1 LVTVTSTA
9 LSRQRRA
16 TACDRSGDLA
26 LPLVEAKLAPPTVR
40 MDVVERSRLT
50 KALEDAAHA
59 RLILVAAPP
68 GYGKTTAVRAWCA
81 DRGAALAWITADA
94 GDNDPTRLWRYV
106 ATAVDRVRQGLGRNA
121 LHRLD
126 VSGAPIEAVI
136 DELANGLAAFGRELV
151 VVIDD
156 FQSVTD
162 VECLATVD
170 YALEHLP
177 PTAHL
182 VVVSRID
189 PGLRLAQLR
198 ARGALAEV
206 RQDELAFTERE
217 AHELV
222 VARGGLELEAE
233 EVETLCRR
241 TAGWPAAL
249 FLATLWL
256 RHVEDPRTAVREF
269 GGSHRF
275 VADYLSEEVLARLD
289 PELRSFLLQASVL
302 GRFTAPLCDAVLDR
316 ADSASML
323 AELVRRNLFVAPLER
338 GGWFSVHALFAEFA
352 RLQLASVDPAA
363 EGEIHR
369 RAARWLRSHN
379 LPIEAV
385 GQADAAGQL
394 ELIAEILAESHLAL
408 IRTGGARTVLRWAGS
423 LSDEQLVDR
432 PEVAVAAATSA
443 LITDRKE
450 IELRRLLALVDRARR
465 ERPDRLTPYV
475 EACAD
480 AVCAWSLG
488 RDVGEAVE
496 AGRRAVEIAAEEA
509 DDVLVAALAGYA
521 RALYFAAEPDLAWAV
536 AVDAIEH
543 PDAGRRPPSHA
554 VARATM
560 ALAAVDRGRLE
571 PARLHAEKA
580 KSVVGAAGSS
590 RSWLGANAAAALGA
604 VLLAEGRLADSER
617 ELSYAE
623 RFFRDEIE
631 TVQHVWTLTMLARIR
646 CRRGRLQEA
655 GTALASARSATTGL
669 TDPGRVEAL
678 LAEVGDEFERTRKR
692 AGRGGVLEQPSPA
705 ELAVLRLLPTD
716 LSMRQI
722 GAELFLSPNTVHT
735 HTRAIYRKLG
745 VASRAEAVAR
755 ATTRG
760 LLDESRS
767 PG

>member
-1 LVTVTSTA
+1 VSSTILA
-9 LSRQRRA
+9 QARPA
-16 TACDRSGDLA
+16 VAGDRA
-26 LPLVEAKLAPPTVR
+26 LPLVEAKLAPPRLRT
-40 MDVVERSRLT
+40 DVVERPRLL
-50 KALEDAAHA
+50 KALEDAANA

-81 DRGAALAWITADA
+81 GRDAALAWVTADP

-106 ATAVDRVRQGLGRNA
+106 ATAVDRVRQGLGRTA

-126 VSGAPIEAVI
+126 VSGTPIEAVI
-136 DELANGLAAFGRELV
+136 DELANGVTAFGGELV

-162 VECLATVD
+162 VECLATLD

-182 VVVSRID
+182 VLVSRID
-189 PGLRLAQLR
+189 PGLRLPQLR
-198 ARGALAEV
+198 ARGALAEM
-206 RQDELAFTERE
+206 RQDELAFTEPE
-217 AHELV
+217 AFELV
-222 VARGGLELEAE
+222 VARGGLDVEAE
-233 EVETLCRR
+233 DVETLCRR
-241 TAGWPAAL
+241 TEGWPAAL

-256 RHVEDPRTAVREF
+256 RSVEDPRTAVREF

-275 VADYLSEEVLARLD
+275 VADYLSEEVLGRLE
-289 PELRSFLLQASVL
+289 PELRSFLLRASVL

-352 RLQLASVDPAA
+352 RLQLTSADPAA
-363 EGEIHR
+363 GGEIHR
-369 RAARWLRSHN
+369 RAARWLRLHH

-385 GQADAAGQL
+385 EHAAAAGL
-394 ELIAEILAESHLAL
+394 PELIAEILAESHLAL
-408 IRTGGARTVLRWAGS
+408 IRSGGARTVLRWAGS

-432 PEVAVAAATSA
+432 PEVAAAAATCA

-465 ERPDRLTPYV
+465 DRPDRFTRYV
-475 EACAD
+475 EACAETL
-480 AVCAWSLG
+480 CAASVG

-496 AGRRAVEIAAEEA
+496 AGRRAVEIAADEA
-509 DDVLVAALAGYA
+509 DDMLVAALAGYA
-521 RALYFAAEPDLAWAV
+521 RALYFAGQPDLAWTV
-536 AVDAIEH
+536 AVQAVEH
-543 PDAGRRPPSHA
+543 PDAERRPPSHA
-554 VARATM
+554 VARAAM
-560 ALAAVDRGRLE
+560 SLAAVDRDRLE
-571 PARLHAEKA
+571 LARLHAEKA
-580 KSVVGAAGSS
+580 KSIVGAAGSS
-590 RSWLGANAAAALGA
+590 RTWLGANAATALGV

-631 TVQHVWTLTMLARIR
+631 TVQHVWTLALVALVR
-646 CRRGRLQEA
+646 CRRGRLEEA
-655 GTALASARSATTGL
+655 RAALASARASTGGL
-669 TDPGRVEAL
+669 TDPGRIEQLV
-678 LAEVGDEFERTRKR
+678 AEVDDEFEQTRKR
-692 AGRGGVLEQPSPA
+692 ATRGGILEQPSPA

-745 VASRAEAVAR
+745 VASRAQAVAR

>member
-1 LVTVTSTA
+1 VTSTT
-9 LSRQRRA
+9 LGQRRRA
-16 TACDRSGDLA
+16 AAADQSGDLA
-26 LPLVEAKLAPPTVR
+26 LPLVEAKLAPPHLRT
-40 MDVVERSRLT
+40 DVVERPRLLR
-50 KALEDAAHA
+50 AFEDAAHA

-81 DRGAALAWITADA
+81 GRDAALVWVTADA

-106 ATAVDRVRQGLGRNA
+106 ATAVDRVRQGLGRGA

-126 VSGAPIEAVI
+126 VSGSPIEAVI
-136 DELANGLAAFGRELV
+136 DELTNGLAAFGRELV

-156 FQSVTD
+156 FHSVID

-170 YALEHLP
+170 YALERLP
-177 PTAHL
+177 PTAHI

-189 PGLRLAQLR
+189 PGLRLSQLR
-198 ARGALAEV
+198 ARGALAEM
-206 RQDELAFTERE
+206 RQDELAFTEPE
-217 AHELV
+217 AVELV
-222 VARGGLELEAE
+222 VARGGLELAPED
-233 EVETLCRR
+233 VETLCRR
-241 TAGWPAAL
+241 TEGWPAAL
-249 FLATLWL
+249 ILATLWL
-256 RHVEDPRTAVREF
+256 RNVEDLHSAVQEF

-275 VADYLSEEVLARLD
+275 VADYLSEEVLGRLE
-289 PELRSFLLQASVL
+289 PELRSFLLEASVL

-316 ADSASML
+316 VDSASML
-323 AELVRRNLFVAPLER
+323 AELVRRNLFVTPLER

-352 RLQLASVDPAA
+352 RLRLASADATA
-363 EGEIHR
+363 EAEIHR
-369 RAARWLRSHN
+369 RAARWLRSHQ

-385 GQADAAGQL
+385 EQAHAAGQL
-394 ELIAEILAESHLAL
+394 DLIAEILAECHLVL
-408 IRTGGARTVLRWAGS
+408 IRSGGARTVLRWAGS

-432 PEVAVAAATSA
+432 PEVAAAAATCA

-450 IELRRLLALVDRARR
+450 IELRRLLSLVDRAQR
-465 ERPDRLTPYV
+465 EQPDRFTPYV
-475 EACAD
+475 EACA
-480 AVCAWSLG
+480 ATVCAGSVG

-496 AGRRAVEIAAEEA
+496 AGRRAVEIAVEEA
-509 DDVLVAALAGYA
+509 DDVLIAALAAYA
-521 RALYFAAEPDLAWAV
+521 RALYFAGEPDAAWTIAV
-536 AVDAIEH
+536 QAVEH
-543 PDAGRRPPSHA
+543 PDAERRPPSHA

-560 ALAAVDRGRLE
+560 SLAAVDRGRIEL
-571 PARLHAEKA
+571 ARLHAEKA
-580 KSVVGAAGSS
+580 KSIVGTAGSS

-604 VLLAEGRLADSER
+604 VLLAGGRPADSER

-631 TVQHVWTLTMLARIR
+631 TVQHVWTLALLARVR
-646 CRRGRLQEA
+646 CRRGRLEEA
-655 GTALASARSATTGL
+655 KSALASARAATSGL
-669 TDPGRVEAL
+669 TDPGRVGRL
-678 LAEVGDEFERTRKR
+678 VAEVDQEFERTRTR
-692 AGRGGVLEQPSPA
+692 ARRGGVLEQPSPA
-705 ELAVLRLLPTD
+705 ELTVLRLLPTD

>member
-1 LVTVTSTA
+1 VVTSNPS
-9 LSRQRRA
+9 LERRRTVA
-16 TACDRSGDLA
+16 SDHGGART
-26 LPLVEAKLAPPTVR
+26 LPLVEAKLAPPQVR
-40 MDVVERSRLT
+40 TDAVERPRLMR
-50 KALEDAAHA
+50 ALDAAA
-59 RLILVAAPP
+59 GTRLLLVAAPP

-81 DRGAALAWITADA
+81 GRDAALAWITADA
-94 GDNDPTRLWRYV
+94 GDNDPTRLWRYL
-106 ATAVDRVRQGLGRNA
+106 ATAVDRIRQGLGRSA

-136 DELANGLAAFGRELV
+136 DELANGITAFGRELV
-151 VVIDD
+151 IVIDD
-156 FQSVTD
+156 FQAVTD

-170 YALEHLP
+170 HALDHLP

-189 PGLRLAQLR
+189 PGLRLPQLR
-198 ARGALAEV
+198 ARGELGEV
-206 RQDELAFTERE
+206 RQDELAFTEPE
-217 AHELV
+217 AFELV
-222 VARGGLELEAE
+222 VARGGLELDAE
-233 EVETLCRR
+233 EVKTLSRR
-241 TAGWPAAL
+241 TEGWPAAL
-249 FLATLWL
+249 SLATLWL
-256 RHVEDPRTAVREF
+256 RNVEDPRTAVREF

-275 VADYLSEEVLARLD
+275 VADYLSEEVLGTLEPA
-289 PELRSFLLQASVL
+289 LRGFLLQASVL

-316 ADSASML
+316 ADSAALL

-352 RLQLASVDPAA
+352 RLQLTSADPEA

-369 RAARWLRSHN
+369 RAARWLRSQH
-379 LPIEAV
+379 LPIEAAE
-385 GQADAAGQL
+385 QAEAAGQL
-394 ELIAEILAESHLAL
+394 DLVAEILAETHLAL
-408 IRTGGARTVLRWAGS
+408 IRSGGARTLLRWVSS

-432 PEVAVAAATSA
+432 PEVAAAAATCA

-450 IELRRLLALVDRARR
+450 VDRRRLLALVERARR
-465 ERPDRLTPYV
+465 ERPDRFTPYV
-475 EACAD
+475 EACAGTVR
-480 AVCAWSLG
+480 AGSVG
-488 RDVGEAVE
+488 GDVGEAVR
-496 AGRRAVEIAAEEA
+496 AGARAVELAADAA

-521 RALYFAAEPDLAWAV
+521 RALYFAGEPDLAWSTAV
-536 AVDAIEH
+536 RAVEH
-543 PDAGRRPPSHA
+543 PDAERRPPSHA

-560 ALAAVDRGRLE
+560 SLAAVDRGRLE
-571 PARLHAEKA
+571 LARIHAEKA
-580 KSVVGAAGSS
+580 KSIVGAAGSS

-604 VLLAEGRLADSER
+604 VLLAEDRLAESER

-631 TVQHVWTLTMLARIR
+631 TVPHVWMLGMLARVR
-646 CRRGRLQEA
+646 CRRGRLEEA
-655 GTALASARSATTGL
+655 ETALASAHAAAGGL
-669 TDPGRVEAL
+669 TDPGRIPAL
-678 LAEVGDEFERTRKR
+678 LAEVDDEFERTRKR
-692 AGRGGVLEQPSPA
+692 ARRGGILEHPSPA
-705 ELAVLRLLPTD
+705 ELAVLRLLPSD

>member
-1 LVTVTSTA
+1 VPSTI
-9 LSRQRRA
+9 LTQQRRP
-16 TACDRSGDLA
+16 TAGDHA
-26 LPLVEAKLAPPTVR
+26 LPLVEAKLAPPHVR
-40 MDVVERSRLT
+40 TDVVERPRLLS
-50 KALEDAAHA
+50 ALEDAAQA

-81 DRGAALAWITADA
+81 GRDAALAWVTADA
-94 GDNDPTRLWRYV
+94 GDDDPTRLWRYV
-106 ATAVDRVRQGLGRNA
+106 ATAVDRVRQGLGRRA

-136 DELANGLAAFGRELV
+136 DELANGVAAFGGELV

-162 VECLATVD
+162 VESLATVD

-177 PTAHL
+177 PTSHL
-182 VVVSRID
+182 VLVSRID

-206 RQDELAFTERE
+206 RQDELAFTEPE
-217 AHELV
+217 AYELV

-233 EVETLCRR
+233 EVKTLCRR
-241 TAGWPAAL
+241 TEGWPAAL

-256 RHVEDPRTAVREF
+256 RSVDDPRAAVREF

-275 VADYLSEEVLARLD
+275 VADYLSEEVLGRLE

-302 GRFTAPLCDAVLDR
+302 GSFTAPLCDAVLDR

-352 RLQLASVDPAA
+352 RLQLASADPVA

-369 RAARWLRSHN
+369 RAARWLRLHR

-385 GQADAAGQL
+385 EQADAAGQP

-408 IRTGGARTVLRWAGS
+408 IRSGGARTVLRWAGS
-423 LSDEQLVDR
+423 LPDEQLVDR
-432 PEVAVAAATSA
+432 PEVAVAAAICA
-443 LITDRKE
+443 LITDHKE
-450 IELRRLLALVDRARR
+450 IELRRLLALLDRARR
-465 ERPDRLTPYV
+465 ERPDRVTPYV
-475 EACAD
+475 EAWAET
-480 AVCAWSLG
+480 VCAGSVG

-496 AGRRAVEIAAEEA
+496 AGRRAVEIASDEA

-521 RALYFAAEPDLAWAV
+521 RALYFAGEPELAWTV
-536 AVDAIEH
+536 AVEAVQH

-554 VARATM
+554 IARATLS
-560 ALAAVDRGRLE
+560 LAAVDLGRLE
-571 PARLHAEKA
+571 PAHVHAEKA
-580 KSVVGAAGSS
+580 KSIVGAAGSS
-590 RSWLGANAAAALGA
+590 RSWLGANAAAALAA
-604 VLLAEGRLADSER
+604 VLLAEGRLVDSER

-631 TVQHVWTLTMLARIR
+631 TVQHVWALALLARVR
-646 CRRGRLQEA
+646 CRRGRLEEA
-655 GTALASARSATTGL
+655 GTALASAQAATSGL
-669 TDPGRVEAL
+669 TDAGRVEQL
-678 LAEVGDEFERTRKR
+678 LAEVDDEVEETRRR
-692 AGRGGVLEQPSPA
+692 ATRGGILELPSPA